1 MSALSR
7 NPLASRSVTNH
18 LSASSSVWKDTLSKS
33 SSFKRTRSP
42 EPGDSLSAKRSKA
55 AVENTR
61 ALVPTRDDARKREGK
76 ETKDSKDD
84 RERKRIEREEEFRV
98 KYTRAFPNW
107 IFYFD
112 LDSLESDTALVR
124 KELEK
129 TVLHMGAVSISRIY
143 NFRISNTFP

>member
-1 MSALSR
+1 M
-7 NPLASRSVTNH
+7 
-18 LSASSSVWKDTLSKS
+18 
-33 SSFKRTRSP
+33 
-42 EPGDSLSAKRSKA
+42 
-55 AVENTR
+55 VENTR
-61 ALVPTRDDARKREGK
+61 ALVPPRDDARKREGK

-129 TVLHMGAVSISRIY
+129 TVLHMGAVSIYRIY
-143 NFRISNTFP
+143 DFRISNTFP